1 MQVSVEIS
9 YHNVEKSQ
17 AADDSIRAH
26 VAYLERIYDRITACR
41 VWVDSRAGALHDEML
56 PAVSIELQIPGF
68 TNLVVAHDP
77 ADTEQ
82 NYPSPDLNNA
92 IYKAF
97 RMAERRLLDLKQIRE
112 DNERIAQQG
121 DLSFLGR
128 IAEIYPLE
136 DYGYLLNKEGALV
149 YFHRDALVSGDF
161 DYLVRGMDAYY
172 VEEAGRSGTHAK
184 KVWVRESSH

>member
-1 MQVSVEIS
+1 MQAAVEIS
-9 YHNVEKSQ
+9 YRNVEKSQ

-41 VWVDSRAGALHDEML
+41 VWVDNRADTLHDEIL

-77 ADTEQ
+77 ADTDQ
-82 NYPSPDLNNA
+82 NFQSPDLNNA

-97 RMAERRLLDLKQIRE
+97 RLAERRLLDLKQIRQT
-112 DNERIAQQG
+112 NERIAHET
-121 DLSFLGR
+121 DLSFLGQ

-149 YFHRDALVSGDF
+149 YFHRNALVSGDF

-172 VEEAGRSGTHAK
+172 VEEAGSAGPLAK

>member
-1 MQVSVEIS
+1 MQVAVEIS
-9 YHNVEKSQ
+9 YHNIEKSQ
-17 AADDSIRAH
+17 AAEDSIRAH
-26 VAYLERIYDRITACR
+26 VAYLERIHDRLTACR
-41 VWVDSRAGALHDEML
+41 VWLDNRASALHDEVL

-68 TNLVVAHDP
+68 TNVLVAHDP
-77 ADTEQ
+77 ADTERNFQ
-82 NYPSPDLNNA
+82 TPDLNNA

-97 RMAERRLLDLKQIRE
+97 RLAERRLLDLKQIRQT
-112 DNERIAQQG
+112 NERIAKES
-121 DLSFLGR
+121 DLSFLGE

-172 VEEAGRSGTHAK
+172 VEEAGNAGPHAK

>member
-1 MQVSVEIS
+1 MQASVEIS
-9 YHNVEKSQ
+9 YHNIEKSQ
-17 AADDSIRAH
+17 AAEDAIRAH

-41 VWVDSRAGALHDEML
+41 VWVDRRAGTQRDELL
-56 PAVSIELQIPGF
+56 PAVSIELQIPGY
-68 TNLVVAHDP
+68 TNLVVAHEP
-77 ADTEQ
+77 ASSENHYQ
-82 NYPSPDLNNA
+82 SPDLGNA

-121 DLSFLGR
+121 DLSFLGQ

-149 YFHRDALVSGDF
+149 YFHRDALIAGDF

-172 VEEAGRSGTHAK
+172 VEETGNTGPLAK
-184 KVWVRESSH
+184 KVWVRH